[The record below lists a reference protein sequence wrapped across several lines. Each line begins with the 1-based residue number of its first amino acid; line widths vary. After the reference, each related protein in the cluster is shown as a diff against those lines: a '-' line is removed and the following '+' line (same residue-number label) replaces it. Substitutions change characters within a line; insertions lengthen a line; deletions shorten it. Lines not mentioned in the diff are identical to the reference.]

1 MSEEFRH
8 NPEASRFE
16 AWIDGRHVGSAEYT
30 LRGNVASFHHTN
42 VDAALNGHLPVVK
55 ISALR
60 FDPFQLG
67 TAALLSELERR
78 FPEPMTGVRAYLER
92 TAPAYG

>member
-16 AWIDGRHVGSAEYT
+16 AWIDGRRVGSAEYT

-42 VDAALNGHLPVVK
+42 VDAALNGQGVAGRLVT
-55 ISALR
+55 SAM
-60 FDPFQLG
+60 DQ
-67 TAALLSELERR
+67 
-78 FPEPMTGVRAYLER
+78 VRAAGEWKVE
-92 TAPAYG
+92 PACAYVSRWMKHHPDYADLLA